1 MPEGIVID
9 RCLIMSA
16 TESPCDVSRH
26 PKPNSDNIFTL
37 WVIQNEL
44 NKYDGALGIY
54 INIH

>member
-1 MPEGIVID
+1 MPERIVID

-16 TESPCDVSRH
+16 TESRCDISRH